1 MAPKNNS
8 DPQTPGED
16 TDENDDDVEIPGTG
30 EAIVKTSKQPPR
42 APKDKTIHPR
52 RPLPPVP
59 EADD

>member
-8 DPQTPGED
+8 DTQTPGEA
-16 TDENDDDVEIPGTG
+16 TDENDDVEIPGTG